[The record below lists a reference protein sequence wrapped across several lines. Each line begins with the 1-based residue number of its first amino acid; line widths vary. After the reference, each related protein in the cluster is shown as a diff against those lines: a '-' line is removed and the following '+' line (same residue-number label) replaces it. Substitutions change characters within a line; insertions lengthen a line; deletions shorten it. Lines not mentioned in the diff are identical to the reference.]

1 MSNSKKFQ
9 EVLDL
14 LEQNKQ
20 KKTTDTLKANRVGE
34 EEKYKASQPYLEAL
48 EKSRKAKELKAEAD
62 LKAEKAK
69 AKPPTPQDDIQRFGE
84 KREKFRNLAYK
95 TFTVDNEDAEGNTTK
110 ELTTVDR
117 KDNQLFKDQIVAYTD
132 SLKLAG
138 MAQKYGSTT
147 PDIRAIDRNREAIE
161 KERNELWKKLMSQE
175 YPLVPG
181 PDETY
186 TKISD
191 QEKDKVSMEQAN
203 NMLVQKYGK
212 AIIPLLL
219 ELKNR

>member
-1 MSNSKKFQ
+1 MSNAKKFQ

-20 KKTTDTLKANRVGE
+20 KKTTDTLKASRVGE
-34 EEKYKASQPYLEAL
+34 EEKYKASQPYQEAL
-48 EKSRKAKELKAEAD
+48 EKSRKAKELKAETD

-110 ELTTVDR
+110 KLTTAER
-117 KDNQLFKDQIVAYTD
+117 PDNQLFKDQIVAYTD

-138 MAQKYGSTT
+138 MAQKYESTT
-147 PDIRAIDRNREAIE
+147 PDIRAIDRNREAIN
-161 KERNELWKKLMSQE
+161 NEFNKDTKRYMEIYKTQKFPPGVDMVS
-175 YPLVPG
+175 YAKNKATSDLVR
-181 PDETY
+181 
-186 TKISD
+186 
-191 QEKDKVSMEQAN
+191 
-203 NMLVQKYGK
+203 KYGK
-212 AIIPLLL
+212 GIIPLLT